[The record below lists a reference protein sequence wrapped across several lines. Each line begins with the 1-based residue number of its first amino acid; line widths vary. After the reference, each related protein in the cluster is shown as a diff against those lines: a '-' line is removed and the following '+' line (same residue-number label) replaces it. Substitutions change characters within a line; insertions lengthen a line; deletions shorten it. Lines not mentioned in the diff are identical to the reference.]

1 MTAPNRVWRTPL
13 ERSCSER
20 AASNLLNLDTWP
32 IWNSS
37 AQRVL
42 SSSKGNLQINQRFD
56 IHRVERQRLI
66 EELWEVLDLRKGENP
81 SFLEI
86 EFQWLG
92 QQRNG
97 IPVATALKSLRMTV
111 TVLCED
117 EGGVEIAAWWE
128 ISSWHRF
135 FRGRIDSQAK
145 AFAQQWLNDL
155 TSNGIQT
162 IEDSQPLTMLEKEGE
177 DSKTVGDEGE

>member
-56 IHRVERQRLI
+56 LHRVERQRLI
-66 EELWEVLDLRKGENP
+66 EELWEVLTLRKGENP

-117 EGGVEIAAWWE
+117 EGGVEIA
-128 ISSWHRF
+128 
-135 FRGRIDSQAK
+135 
-145 AFAQQWLNDL
+145 L
-155 TSNGIQT
+155 
-162 IEDSQPLTMLEKEGE
+162 
-177 DSKTVGDEGE
+177 VGDLVMASFFSGKNRLPSKGFCTAMVE